1 MTSYTRALALID
13 QAHQADPNQ
22 ITTNNTTLPYEQH
35 YAEKMTS
42 YLDRLQPNAS
52 ELLRLAIRD
61 TTNGTLK
68 SRTLAFEPLI
78 TDLIMLGGDADT
90 NACFAGALV
99 GAYLGYANLPLNWRN
114 GLRHCSWLMGKAEGL
129 CQMLGVADG
138 EYVGSADKETA
149 RDGGRGEMPSEADM
163 EGKVMVLQAWMA
175 EQEQEA
181 KKTASKLEDNK
192 WFKWKIWP

>member
-1 MTSYTRALALID
+1 VLQVDPERRNEPGLDVSELRQHAKVESLKDLELDDSYKIGYVYK
-13 QAHQADPNQ
+13 
-22 ITTNNTTLPYEQH
+22 TLGAGLH
-35 YAEKMTS
+35 
-42 YLDRLQPNAS
+42 
-52 ELLRLAIRD
+52 LLRLTMRD

-68 SRTLAFEPLI
+68 SRALAFEPLI

-99 GAYLGYANLPLNWRN
+99 GAYLGYANLPLNWCN
-114 GLRHCSWLMGKAEGL
+114 GLRHGSWLMGKAEGL

-149 RDGGRGEMPSEADM
+149 RDGGRSEMPSEADM
-163 EGKVMVLQAWMA
+163 ERKVMVLQAWMA

-181 KKTASKLEDNK
+181 KKRASKLEDNK
-192 WFKWKIWP
+192 WFKWKNWS